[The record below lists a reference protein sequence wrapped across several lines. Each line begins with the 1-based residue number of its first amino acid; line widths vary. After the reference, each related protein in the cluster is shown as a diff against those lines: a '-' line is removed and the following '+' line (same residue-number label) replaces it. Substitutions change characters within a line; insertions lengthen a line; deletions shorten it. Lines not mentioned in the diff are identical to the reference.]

1 MLYKHRHNQKL
12 DIDKGYKLIAG
23 SIDIFSQEV
32 DLWHKWSN
40 TPITD
45 AEAFL
50 MFARAANCKYVV
62 DYRNV
67 HGFAGIVP
75 SKLILE
81 TPVYS
86 NTALMYMFQEKWLT
100 HYKPKL
106 GANYWAA
113 YNTLTDWS
121 SHGPQ
126 SKKGKQVE
134 ANNMAN
140 LRNDRSNKVIEV
152 VKNTFSLAA

>member
-50 MFARAANCKYVV
+50 MFSRAANCKYVSTIEM
-62 DYRNV
+62 NM
-67 HGFAGIVP
+67 G
-75 SKLILE
+75 S
-81 TPVYS
+81 
-86 NTALMYMFQEKWLT
+86 
-100 HYKPKL
+100 
-106 GANYWAA
+106 
-113 YNTLTDWS
+113 
-121 SHGPQ
+121 
-126 SKKGKQVE
+126 QV
-134 ANNMAN
+134 
-140 LRNDRSNKVIEV
+140 LY
-152 VKNTFSLAA
+152 LAS